1 MIVNGINYPIIGVV
15 KSKKTGE
22 IYPLLDIPMMSDEK
36 WKKMTNTPEQIER
49 RKKLAAL
56 IEAGGLNG

>member
-1 MIVNGINYPIIGVV
+1 MIVNGINYPIIGAV
-15 KSKKTGE
+15 KSKETGE

-49 RKKLAAL
+49 RKQVASL
-56 IEAGGLNG
+56 IKAGDLNG